1 MPMCWT
7 GEKRRM
13 QKNQRKWPDSFL
25 FRGALIPRE
34 LAISALTFV
43 RRVDA
48 VSDSSD
54 IAAEIFEG
62 FDSASRGDLLNPVL
76 SYWTFIVDDPQN
88 DLVNDLVPAEPLGP
102 TITP

>member
-1 MPMCWT
+1 
-7 GEKRRM
+7 M

-48 VSDSSD
+48 VAEDSG
-54 IAAEIFEG
+54 ITAEIFEG
-62 FDSASRGDLLNPVL
+62 FDSASLGDLLNPVL

-88 DLVNDLVPAEPLGP
+88 DLVNDLLDPLGP